1 MRFLYLK
8 KPFVYLSYLCF
19 VSLMLFQTVTEAR
32 AKKSFLDFVPAETP
46 YLINYKI
53 GESLAKFLPKKIKV
67 PVEDEI
73 MKDKDSG
80 MRMSGLLFRDFI
92 IHFKEDSLAELGLTK
107 LKDLELGVHGLGI
120 WPVLSLSVQS
130 QSAFTKWIVKSAKKA
145 GVKPQQDGK
154 SLIIPTQFD
163 SNFKSSIA
171 ISFIG
176 SHWVNIAIIPTV
188 FSKKMLPY
196 LNGQVSPKT
205 SMAASKQLLTWA
217 KEVDGSEQHLS
228 FIGFKRIAKTL
239 LGRGE
244 GLNNQ
249 FSWIDDSITKSISEP
264 CMDEYIEV
272 LNAMPYLVS
281 GLQEGDQSGSYEG
294 KTLLKLSNTVAKVA
308 QSFMPKSLYLGSLDG
323 SLGSVSFGLNIRK
336 AIEGVQS
343 LLQYRIQNPFTC
355 HHLIKV
361 GLDPQK
367 LQMMSSQL
375 MMIPPFIYDVYGIS
389 INAYNID
396 KKEPKGTVILS
407 AKNVVNL
414 LNIAKS
420 MNPSF
425 AKIKIPKVGT
435 GPQKLEGV
443 PAPPSINL
451 MIQLEKN
458 ALGLSIGAEQT
469 KELSTILKTDGET
482 NPSFYRM
489 SYDLGLIMDK
499 FYSYLKASKAAVQTA
514 EKQRYKTQV
523 ELAKAEGTEPPP
535 PPKFDDDEEQMEMLQ
550 NMNFGLVK
558 FAVYFTKEGLELTF
572 QTNLK

>member
-1 MRFLYLK
+1 MRFLYLNK
-8 KPFVYLSYLCF
+8 SFVYLGYFCLISSMFLH
-19 VSLMLFQTVTEAR
+19 SVTEAR
-32 AKKSFLDFVPAETP
+32 AEESFLDFVPAETP

-53 GESLAKFLPKKIKV
+53 GESLVKFLPKKIKV
-67 PVEDEI
+67 PAEDEI
-73 MKDKDSG
+73 MKDKDAG
-80 MRMSGLLFRDFI
+80 MRLSGLLFRDLI
-92 IHFKEDSLAELGLTK
+92 IHFKEGSLTKLGLTK

-130 QSAFTKWIVKSAKKA
+130 QSALTKWIVKSAKKA

-163 SNFKSSIA
+163 ANFKSSIA

-196 LNGQVSPKT
+196 LNGKASPKT
-205 SMAASKQLLTWA
+205 SMATSKQLSTWA
-217 KEVDGSEQHLS
+217 KEVGGSEQQLS
-228 FIGFKRIAKTL
+228 FIGFKRILQTL

-272 LNAMPYLVS
+272 LSTMPYLVS
-281 GLQEGDQSGSYEG
+281 ALKEGDPSGSYEG

-308 QSFMPKSLYLGSLDG
+308 QSFMPKSMYLGSQSGTIG
-323 SLGSVSFGLNIRK
+323 SLSFGLNIRK
-336 AIEGVQS
+336 AIEGVQA
-343 LLQYRIQNPFTC
+343 LLQYRIQNPFKC

-375 MMIPPFIYDVYGIS
+375 MMIPPFIYDVHGIS

-396 KKEPKGTVILS
+396 KNEPKASVILS

-425 AKIKIPKVGT
+425 AQIQIPKVGA
-435 GPQKLEGV
+435 GPQKLEGI
-443 PAPPSINL
+443 PTPPNINL

-469 KELSTILKTDGET
+469 KKLSTILKTDGDT
-482 NPSFYRM
+482 NPGFYKM
-489 SYDLGLIMDK
+489 SYDLGQIMDK
-499 FYSYLKASKAAVQTA
+499 FYGYLKASKAAVKTA

-535 PPKFDDDEEQMEMLQ
+535 PPKVDDNEGQMEMLQ
-550 NMNFGLVK
+550 NMNFGLVQ
-558 FAVYFTKEGLELTF
+558 FTVYFTKEGLELTF